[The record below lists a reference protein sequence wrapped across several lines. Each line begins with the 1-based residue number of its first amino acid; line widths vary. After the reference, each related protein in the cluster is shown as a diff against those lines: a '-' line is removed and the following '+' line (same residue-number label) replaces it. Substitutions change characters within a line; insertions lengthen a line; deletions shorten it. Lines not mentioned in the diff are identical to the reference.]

1 MPFGEKKHPI
11 TNREINFDDIY
22 RRLIKPAIVGEP
34 ATADRKAIP
43 GLGLNCL
50 RSDEISSAGL
60 IHRDMIDQILKSD
73 IAIVDI
79 TTGNANVMYELGV
92 RHAAKRWGTIILRQA
107 GHDAIPFNISGLR
120 AVDYDLSDDAALE
133 HSKSLLRTNILN
145 SLEGRS
151 VDSLVHTLFSGLNIS
166 RRAAPKPERKIFVW
180 SSPKAPNTKLCI
192 VWGDHAN
199 IDMADIWV
207 NPENTK
213 LQMGRYHDN
222 SISSYIR
229 YWGAKRDSRGAVIKD
244 NIATELWQK
253 VGKAYTVEPGT
264 VVLTQSGGLRHT
276 NNVKALIHVAAQ
288 YGEPGTGYRTIRG
301 YASGIAGVLDA
312 ADAYNRSLP
321 CRLGLRPRANSILI
335 PLFGTRGQQ
344 EDAQTVATNLIR
356 TAKNYIEMWPEFSL
370 KRIYFQAWTDQDDE
384 LCTTAFNHLKLKYE
398 SSEPE

>member
-1 MPFGEKKHPI
+1 MPFGEKKVSGTDHI
-11 TNREINFDDIY
+11 IDFNDVYD
-22 RRLIKPAIVGEP
+22 RLIKPAIMGEP
-34 ATADRKAIP
+34 ASKDRKEVP
-43 GLGLNCL
+43 GLGLTCL

-92 RHAAKRWGTIILRQA
+92 RHAAKRWGTIILKQA
-107 GHDAIPFNISGLR
+107 GKDAIPFNISGLR
-120 AVDYDLSDDAALE
+120 AVEYDLSDDAAIE
-133 HSKSLLRTNILN
+133 HSKALIRTNILN

-151 VDSLVHTLFSGLNIS
+151 VDSLVHTLFSGLNVS
-166 RRAAPKPERKIFVW
+166 RRAALKSERKTFIW
-180 SSPKAPNTKLCI
+180 SSPNAPNTKLCI

-199 IDMADIWV
+199 IDMVDIWV

-229 YWGAKRDSRGAVIKD
+229 YWGATRDARGAVTD
-244 NIATELWQK
+244 DCIARELWRK

-264 VVLTQSGGLRHT
+264 VVLTSSGGLRHT
-276 NNVKALIHVAAQ
+276 NNVKAVIHVAAQ

-301 YASGIAGVLDA
+301 YGSSIATVLDV
-312 ADAYNRSLP
+312 ADAYNRSLK
-321 CRLGLRPRANSILI
+321 CRFGMRARADSILI

-370 KRIYFQAWTDQDDE
+370 KRIYFQAYTDQDDE
-384 LCTTAFNHLKLKYE
+384 LCTTAFNQLKLKYE
-398 SSEPE
+398 CREPA